1 MKLIWLVVAIV
12 FAIGEAMTPSLT
24 LIWFSIGALAVFL
37 LSSFIDSILVQ
48 IILFA
53 IISITLLFIATKKIV
68 KKDESY
74 KYNTNLQGMIGKRGI
89 VKSNILEDKTGI
101 VVVDG
106 EEWSAISINND
117 TINEKDI
124 VEVIK
129 IEGVKLIVKKI
140 NR

>member
-24 LIWFSIGALAVFL
+24 LIWFSIGALAVFV
-37 LSSFIDSILVQ
+37 LSSFIDSVLLQ

-53 IISITLLFIATKKIV
+53 ITSITLLFIATKKIV
-68 KKDESY
+68 KKDENY
-74 KYNTNLQGMIGKRGI
+74 RYNTNLQGMIGKRGI
-89 VKSNILEDKTGI
+89 VKSNILEDKIGI
-101 VVVDG
+101 VVVDS
-106 EEWSAISINND
+106 EEWSATSINND
-117 TINEKDI
+117 TINEKEI

>member
-24 LIWFSIGALAVFL
+24 LIWFSIGALAVFV
-37 LSSFIDSILVQ
+37 LSSFIDSILLQ

>member
-1 MKLIWLVVAIV
+1 MNLIWLVVAIV

-24 LIWFSIGALAVFL
+24 LIWFSIGALLVLVF
-37 LSSFIDSILVQ
+37 SSFIDSILLQ

-53 IISITLLFIATKKIV
+53 IVSISLLFIATKNIV
-68 KKDESY
+68 KKDKDY
-74 KYNTNLQGMIGKRGI
+74 KYNTNLQGMIGKVGT
-89 VKSNILEDKTGI
+89 VKSDILKNNVGI

-106 EEWSAISINND
+106 EKWSAISINND
-117 TINEKDI
+117 IIKKEES

-129 IEGVKLIVKKI
+129 IEGVKLIVRKI

>member
-24 LIWFSIGALAVFL
+24 LIWFSIGALAVFV
-37 LSSFIDSILVQ
+37 LSSFIDSILLQ

-53 IISITLLFIATKKIV
+53 ITSITLLFIATKKIV
-68 KKDESY
+68 KKDENY
-74 KYNTNLQGMIGKRGI
+74 RYNTNLQGMIGKRGI
-89 VKSNILEDKTGI
+89 VKSNILEDKIGI
-101 VVVDG
+101 VVVDS
-106 EEWSAISINND
+106 EEWSATSINND
-117 TINEKDI
+117 TINEKEI

>member
-1 MKLIWLVVAIV
+1 MKLIWLILAIA

-24 LIWFSIGALAVFL
+24 LIWFSIGALAVFI
-37 LSSFIDSILVQ
+37 LSSFIDSILLQ
-48 IILFA
+48 ILLFA
-53 IISITLLFIATKKIV
+53 IISITLLYMATKKMV
-68 KKDESY
+68 KKDENY
-74 KYNTNLQGMIGKRGI
+74 KYNTNLQGMIGKKGI
-89 VKSNILEDKTGI
+89 VKSVIPEDKTGI

-117 TINEKDI
+117 AINEKEV
-124 VEVIK
+124 VEVVK

>member
-24 LIWFSIGALAVFL
+24 LIGFSIGALLVLVF
-37 LSSFIDSILVQ
+37 SSFIDSILLQ

-53 IISITLLFIATKKIV
+53 IVSISLLFIATKNIV
-68 KKDESY
+68 KKDKDY
-74 KYNTNLQGMIGKRGI
+74 KYNTNLQGMIGKVGT
-89 VKSNILEDKTGI
+89 VKSDILKNNVGI

-106 EEWSAISINND
+106 EKWSAISINND
-117 TINEKDI
+117 IIKKEES

-129 IEGVKLIVKKI
+129 IEGVKLIVRKI

>member
-24 LIWFSIGALAVFL
+24 LIWFSIGALLVLVF
-37 LSSFIDSILVQ
+37 SSFIDSILLQ

-53 IISITLLFIATKKIV
+53 IVSISLLFIATKNIV
-68 KKDESY
+68 KKDKDY
-74 KYNTNLQGMIGKRGI
+74 KYNTNLQGMIGKVGT
-89 VKSNILEDKTGI
+89 VKSDILKNNVGI

-106 EEWSAISINND
+106 EKWSAISINND
-117 TINEKDI
+117 IIKKEES

-129 IEGVKLIVKKI
+129 IEGVKLIVRKI

>member
-24 LIWFSIGALAVFL
+24 LIWFSIGALAVFV
-37 LSSFIDSILVQ
+37 LSSFIDSILLQ
-48 IILFA
+48 ILLFA
-53 IISITLLFIATKKIV
+53 TISITLLFIATKKIV
-68 KKDESY
+68 KKDENY

-89 VKSNILEDKTGI
+89 VKSNIPEDKTGI

-117 TINEKDI
+117 TIKEEEI

>member
-1 MKLIWLVVAIV
+1 MNLRLVVAIV

-24 LIWFSIGALAVFL
+24 LIWFSIGALLVLVF
-37 LSSFIDSILVQ
+37 SSFIDSILLQ

-53 IISITLLFIATKKIV
+53 IVSISLLFIATKNIV
-68 KKDESY
+68 KKDKDY
-74 KYNTNLQGMIGKRGI
+74 KYNTNLQGMIGKVGT
-89 VKSNILEDKTGI
+89 VKSDILKNNVGI

-106 EEWSAISINND
+106 EKWSAISINND
-117 TINEKDI
+117 IIKKEES

-129 IEGVKLIVKKI
+129 IEGVKLIVRKI